1 LMPLLVIVAI
11 LAAILPCAIC
21 LAQALPDSGPSIN
34 AVYAFQNLAQS
45 GDQLYLIDETT
56 TYTTAPAPPP
66 LTFGQAFVVRLI
78 AADVLRPLLVDF
90 LTLPVARY
98 LALCCSG

>member
-1 LMPLLVIVAI
+1 MIKTILRKRILMPLLVIMAI

-34 AVYAFQNLAQS
+34 AIYAFQNLAQS

-56 TYTTAPAPPP
+56 LCDALFDTRSVIPTA
-66 LTFGQAFVVRLI
+66 LRLGNSLSI
-78 AADVLRPLLVDF
+78 FAV
-90 LTLPVARY
+90 
-98 LALCCSG
+98 SSS